1 MYFQIYKPEKSHHL
15 RVLDRIWK
23 RFWIPNGKWLWFQVV
38 PILGRDAIF
47 EYMVVDWNQKLSRIY
62 YRFFLHQN
70 MDLFSLVQS
79 LLEVLQKMWKIVQG
93 VRDGWGALQNII
105 IERLSIFWHFPW
117 WHTSWYFGTFI
128 FLRKF
133 LDFETMIFHVKF

>member
-15 RVLDRIWK
+15 QVLDRIWK

-38 PILGRDAIF
+38 PILGLDAIF

-79 LLEVLQKMWKIVQG
+79 LLEALQKNMYKIVYQSSK
-93 VRDGWGALQNII
+93 II
-105 IERLSIFWHFPW
+105 GYKNSILFNLAEIPV
-117 WHTSWYFGTFI
+117 
-128 FLRKF
+128 
-133 LDFETMIFHVKF
+133 FHVLIPLILRNDTNLM